1 MHKELTDHLDDSK
14 SHFGN
19 VANEIQIIRSNYM
32 TEVGECRRSSDG
44 LDQRLSKLEGVCGRF
59 DSFSDSLERIREGLN
74 RHVSG
79 LWSCVN
85 GLNVTVKTHGDQI
98 DTIQNF
104 HLENVHSG
112 MRRLNSSV
120 TELAKDFYS
129 FIQQDFMGK
138 SWRRSCQVLC
148 FWTRNII
155 HLKVGEVGGRKK
167 KKIEHCKYPDCHQ
180 RSSPL
185 EGLVKACKV

>member
-1 MHKELTDHLDDSK
+1 MRKELTDHLDDSK
-14 SHFGN
+14 NQFGN
-19 VANEIQIIRSNYM
+19 IAGEIQIMRSNYV
-32 TEVGECRRSSDG
+32 TEIGECRRSSSG

-59 DSFSDSLERIREGLN
+59 DSFSDSLERITEGLN

-112 MRRLNSSV
+112 MQRLNSSLMDL
-120 TELAKDFYS
+120 TEDFHS

-138 SWRRSCQVLC
+138 SWTKFRQVLC
-148 FWTRNII
+148 F
-155 HLKVGEVGGRKK
+155 L
-167 KKIEHCKYPDCHQ
+167 D
-180 RSSPL
+180 
-185 EGLVKACKV
+185 

>member
-14 SHFGN
+14 IQFGN

-138 SWRRSCQVLC
+138 SWRSCRVLC

-155 HLKVGEVGGRKK
+155 HSKVGEVGGRKK
-167 KKIEHCKYPDCHQ
+167 KIEHCKYPGCHQ
-180 RSSPL
+180 RSSLL
-185 EGLVKACKV
+185 EGLVKTCKV

>member
-1 MHKELTDHLDDSK
+1 MQKELTDHLDDSK
-14 SHFGN
+14 SNFGN

-167 KKIEHCKYPDCHQ
+167 KKN
-180 RSSPL
+180 RAL
-185 EGLVKACKV
+185 